1 MDDYVKDGELNVD
14 CPPPFPSELIDG
26 VKVMLIK
33 EGTKFKN
40 ILDHVD
46 KQFKVI
52 LYSCFHL

>member
-1 MDDYVKDGELNVD
+1 MDDYVKDGELIVD